1 MAKLYIH
8 VYAYAALA
16 VTVLGLAAMLIVP
29 PASTHVDVN
38 GVPYFTPKVID
49 PATGKAVDL
58 SVLVRHYRGD

>member
-8 VYAYAALA
+8 IYAWTALVVTVVGLA
-16 VTVLGLAAMLIVP
+16 VMLIAP
-29 PASTHVDVN
+29 PTSTRLDRN
-38 GVPYFTPKVID
+38 GVAYFTPKVID